1 MTKKQKILKLVYP
14 VWLGFTRL
22 IGKNAKTMGNQE
34 NKKPT
39 TSIYDLQVELNN
51 GQKLDLSTFKGKK
64 LLFVNTASDCGYTP
78 QYADLQALYETNK
91 DKLVVIGFPANDFGE
106 QEKGSNEEIAS
117 FCQVNFGVSFPLVK
131 KSTVKKGPDQNPVF
145 EWLSDSGLNGW
156 NDQGPVW
163 NFSKYLVDEEGNLLH
178 YFEPSVSPTGPEIG
192 NAIKKG

>member
-1 MTKKQKILKLVYP
+1 MTKRQKILKLVYP
-14 VWLGFTRL
+14 VWLWFTRL
-22 IGKNAKTMGNQE
+22 IGKNIRTMGNQE

-39 TSIYDLQVELNN
+39 SSIYDLQVELNN
-51 GQKLDLSTFKGKK
+51 GEKQPLSAWRGKK
-64 LLFVNTASDCGYTP
+64 MLLVNTASECGYTP
-78 QYADLQALYETNK
+78 QYADLQALYESHK
-91 DKLVVIGFPANDFGE
+91 EDLVIIGFPANDFGE

-117 FCQVNFGVSFPLVK
+117 FCQRNFGVSFPLVK
-131 KSTVKKGPDQNPVF
+131 KSTVLKGPDQHPVF
-145 EWLSDSGLNGW
+145 QWLSNSQLNGW